1 MYKWDTA
8 ACTLQ
13 DFKLRIDVIA
23 AREPVSKK
31 MTEVMENCLRSKDS
45 TYKEDIKNAFKRGE
59 ANIYNTI
66 EGYRT

>member
-1 MYKWDTA
+1 
-8 ACTLQ
+8 
-13 DFKLRIDVIA
+13 
-23 AREPVSKK
+23 